1 MAEEVIRYGAGGMPY
16 VGQVGPKSTEAPAP
30 VEEEVEVEEPKVEIT
45 FEEDESPLSDED
57 VVAKVKGN
65 GKRKHLISF

>member
-16 VGQVGPKSTEAPAP
+16 VGQVGEKSTEAPAP
-30 VEEEVEVEEPKVEIT
+30 VEEAEVEEPKVEIT
-45 FEEDESPLSDED
+45 FEEDDSPLSDEE

-65 GKRKHLISF
+65 GK

>member
-30 VEEEVEVEEPKVEIT
+30 VEEAEAEEPKVEIS
-45 FEEDESPLSDED
+45 FEEDDSPLSDAE
-57 VVAKVKGN
+57 VVAKAT
-65 GKRKHLISF
+65 GKEK

>member
-16 VGQVGPKSTEAPAP
+16 VGQVGEKSTEAPAP
-30 VEEEVEVEEPKVEIT
+30 VVEEEVEEPKVEVS
-45 FEEDESPLSDED
+45 FEEDDTPLSDEE

-65 GKRKHLISF
+65 GK